1 MSIRK
6 FSDLANETDSRFNN
20 VKSTK
25 KRAKITER
33 FDDTTHNPYP
43 GDEAVQFLNKK
54 LDQVSKELNCR
65 KSQLVKNALYHMLDE
80 YIRKSSE

>member
-54 LDQVSKELNCR
+54 FYVEERFFLK
-65 KSQLVKNALYHMLDE
+65 
-80 YIRKSSE
+80 